1 MRSHRELGSH
11 LPEKAVSARLLRV
24 DILAYSRIEWAVEV
38 NPISGWVVAVG
49 KLHGTHFSH
58 NDSTCISQTLYCWGS
73 GVSWWI
79 EIVESSVA
87 TTGSQAL
94 QIKDIFDA

>member
-1 MRSHRELGSH
+1 M
-11 LPEKAVSARLLRV
+11 
-24 DILAYSRIEWAVEV
+24 EV
-38 NPISGWVVAVG
+38 NPVSSRVVAVG
-49 KLHGTHFSH
+49 KLHGTHFPH
-58 NDSTCISQTLYCWGS
+58 NDSTRIFQTLYCWGS

-87 TTGSQAL
+87 TTGSQTL